1 MDKILKAL
9 NKARDEHNDKNSEA
23 ENSNHHV
30 QDSTEHADNVHAVP
44 QQNRV
49 VINESEGK
57 AESEQNVARPA
68 GDHPDLDPKLIVYH
82 EPESLAAEHFKLLRS
97 RIVNPPDDRELRTI
111 LVTSAMDNAGK
122 TLVASNL
129 SLSIAQGVDPY
140 ALLIDTDVRKPA
152 VHKMFGIESQPG
164 LSEYLTDQ
172 ATLPECLVKSAV
184 TKLTILPAGSQV
196 PNPAEI
202 ITSSRMKELIK
213 EAKSRYH
220 DRFIV
225 LDSPPVNLAS
235 ETVDLAKLVDAVLLV
250 IRCGMSSKPVV
261 EQAINK
267 IGREKILGVVF
278 NAYERPSGKYGY
290 YSKKTAYYG

>member
-1 MDKILKAL
+1 MEKILKAI
-9 NKARDEHNDKNSEA
+9 NKAKEEHNTENTEQETVIAGQNYPDSSDISFKKPNILNLQPEKANTNSKT
-23 ENSNHHV
+23 
-30 QDSTEHADNVHAVP
+30 TEQATF
-44 QQNRV
+44 
-49 VINESEGK
+49 
-57 AESEQNVARPA
+57 
-68 GDHPDLDPKLIVYH
+68 DPKLIVYH